1 MTSLHKVWIIARSLL
16 LSQLRATAVGA
27 TSRIGVRSILRR
39 PLILGIID
47 VVGFA
52 FATGIAYYLGSS
64 IASSAPRSLVSL
76 VSGGVRSFIV
86 ILPAVILTII
96 LVLGLVLEVSAG
108 AQFASSDTVN
118 WLPVTAGEYVA
129 ASTLSLLIYYS
140 VFPVVVLGATLSLA
154 YVFGILNAW
163 ELAAVLSIFGIVAS
177 TSILEIARAI
187 LNRFSTS
194 LYRRGGRAA
203 IALRALFGVIVIILF
218 QALFYPTVYEHF
230 LGVITTSFGPTWLVP
245 LLWASV
251 AVTALLN
258 SNLLV
263 STLFSL
269 LAIGFAVVLFFS
281 AVAARSRYWVPAQPS
296 VRISSSVYAPKHGFA
311 SRVFNQ
317 SQLAITKKDLRG
329 LVRRREMVRL
339 LALPG
344 VFLVVAFLSS
354 TTSGGFSFFD
364 YFGMFIV
371 AYTALY
377 FSMSNVGAE
386 GKSIM
391 NLYQAPLVTRDF
403 VIGKAG
409 PPIIFGSG
417 FGIVFYVITTVI
429 GSRAFAAFAPL
440 FLVLSVGLAFEMS
453 LLGLLLGTRFPNFSE
468 SPRAQFVSQ
477 TAGLIAFPS
486 AVLIGGI
493 SLSPILVTSF
503 FNLGYSSVVEGFI
516 ASLAVIGLVT
526 YLFYWLAFRQADRLL
541 SRTPI

>member
-1 MTSLHKVWIIARSLL
+1 
-16 LSQLRATAVGA
+16 
-27 TSRIGVRSILRR
+27 
-39 PLILGIID
+39 
-47 VVGFA
+47 
-52 FATGIAYYLGSS
+52 
-64 IASSAPRSLVSL
+64 
-76 VSGGVRSFIV
+76 VRSFIV

-118 WLPVTAGEYVA
+118 WLPVTASEYVA

-140 VFPVVVLGATLSLA
+140 ILPVVVLGATLSLA
-154 YVFGILNAW
+154 YVFGILGAW

-177 TSILEIARAI
+177 TSILEIARAV

-203 IALRALFGVIVIILF
+203 IALRALFGVVVIVLF

-251 AVTALLN
+251 AVTALLS
-258 SNLLV
+258 SNLFV
-263 STLFSL
+263 SMLFSL
-269 LAIGFAVVLFFS
+269 LAIGFAVVLFFT
-281 AVAARSRYWVPAQPS
+281 AVAARSKYWVPMQPS
-296 VRISSSVYAPKHGFA
+296 VRISSSVYAPKRGFA
-311 SRVFNQ
+311 SMILNQ

-344 VFLVVAFLSS
+344 IFLVVAFLSS
-354 TTSGGFSFFD
+354 TNSGGFSIFE
-364 YFGMFIV
+364 YLGMFIV

-377 FSMSNVGAE
+377 FSMSSVGAE

-391 NLYQAPLVTRDF
+391 NMYQAPVVTKDF
-403 VIGKAG
+403 VVGKAG

-417 FGIVFYVITTVI
+417 FGIAFYTVATLV
-429 GSRAFAAFAPL
+429 GSRALAVVAPL

-453 LLGLLLGTRFPNFSE
+453 LVGLLLGMRFPNFSE

-477 TAGLIAFPS
+477 TAGLIALPS

-493 SLSPILVTSF
+493 SLSPILITSV
-503 FNLGYSSVVEGFI
+503 FNLGYSEVVEGFV
-516 ASLAVIGLVT
+516 ASIAVIGFVC
-526 YLFYWLAFRQADRLL
+526 YLFYRLAFGQANKLL
-541 SRTPI
+541 SQIPI

>member
-1 MTSLHKVWIIARSLL
+1 MTSLHKVWTITRSLL
-16 LSQLRATAVGA
+16 LSQLRATAVGV

-39 PLILGIID
+39 PLILAIID

-52 FATGIAYYLGSS
+52 AATGVAYYIGSS
-64 IASSAPRSLVSL
+64 IASSVSPSLVSL
-76 VSGGVRSFIV
+76 VSGDVRSFIV
-86 ILPAVILTII
+86 ILPAVILAII
-96 LVLGLVLEVSAG
+96 LILGLVLEVSAG

-118 WLPVTAGEYVA
+118 WLPVTASEYVA

-140 VFPVVVLGATLSLA
+140 ILPVVVLGATLSLA
-154 YVFGILNAW
+154 YAFGVLGAW

-177 TSILEIARAI
+177 TSILEIARAV

-203 IALRALFGVIVIILF
+203 IALRALFGVVVIILF
-218 QALFYPTVYEHF
+218 QALFYPTVYQHF

-251 AVTALLN
+251 AVTALLG
-258 SNLLV
+258 SNWFI
-263 STLFSL
+263 SALFSL
-269 LAIGFAVVLFFS
+269 LAIGFAVALFFG
-281 AVAARSRYWVPAQPS
+281 AVAARSRYWVPMQPS
-296 VRISSSVYAPKHGFA
+296 VRISSSTYAPRRGFA
-311 SRVFNQ
+311 SRVLNQ

-344 VFLVVAFLSS
+344 VFLVVVFLSS
-354 TTSGGFSFFD
+354 STSSGFSFLD

-377 FSMSNVGAE
+377 FSMSSVGAE
-386 GKSIM
+386 GKSII
-391 NLYQAPLVTRDF
+391 NLYQAPLVTKDF

-417 FGIVFYVITTVI
+417 FGIAFYIITALA
-429 GSRAFAAFAPL
+429 GSGALAVAPL

-453 LLGLLLGTRFPNFSE
+453 FLGLLIGTRFPNFSE

-486 AVLIGGI
+486 AVLIGGV
-493 SLSPILVTSF
+493 SLSPVLVTSVF
-503 FNLGYSSVVEGFI
+503 GLGYSDIAGGFA
-516 ASLAVIGLVT
+516 ASIGVIGLVS
-526 YLFYWLAFRQADRLL
+526 YLFYRLAFEQTDKLL
-541 SRTPI
+541 SQIPI